1 MVARAERSGTPQQ
14 VLVGPRRPA
23 AAPIRPP
30 PRTVGPH
37 RQPACPRGPGEP
49 APPPGPRSTHVGR
62 ESLPTP
68 WGHVVPVLRALRPEE
83 PPRARRSHVR
93 GRWLPRG
100 PGEGLELDLGDLGSE
115 PWLPRGPG
123 SLGQRRWW
131 SWLRGCLPRH
141 PPVRPLSARTV
152 LIARENG
159 TCSPRE
165 RYLFVVRTDGASG
178 CLWVRVARS
187 ARQWVLGGPGA
198 WWLWDKLRDTR
209 SVLRGRRVP
218 RICATRGRPGGL
230 RAQFEVVYAELWIAC
245 HLSGGPDP
253 CA

>member
-49 APPPGPRSTHVGR
+49 AGPAPPGRPGRGLPTWTRRVSRRRGATLIRVIDGLTRAGAWVTWVPGCGCHTDQGACPPPWP
-62 ESLPTP
+62 
-68 WGHVVPVLRALRPEE
+68 VPVP
-83 PPRARRSHVR
+83 S
-93 GRWLPRG
+93 RWLPH
-100 PGEGLELDLGDLGSE
+100 
-115 PWLPRGPG
+115 GPG
-123 SLGQRRWW
+123 SLGRRRWW
-131 SWLRGCLPRH
+131 SWLRGCPSRH
-141 PPVRPLSARTV
+141 PPARSLSARTV

-198 WWLWDKLRDTR
+198 WWLWDSSGAPGQSFEEAVCPGSGRLGAVRVVSGHSSRWFMR
-209 SVLRGRRVP
+209 SFR
-218 RICATRGRPGGL
+218 
-230 RAQFEVVYAELWIAC
+230 
-245 HLSGGPDP
+245 
-253 CA
+253 